1 MQRRESK
8 AAMLQQRA
16 DPAVPARPVPCV
28 AASGRLEQRAEAAQ
42 ERRVVCLF
50 VCGCEAS
57 TPLCWAR
64 CWRGAG
70 VLAVAE
76 ASRVKGRT
84 GRALTA
90 PRCAHRQRV

>member
-16 DPAVPARPVPCV
+16 DPAAPARPFPFV
-28 AASGRLEQRAEAAQ
+28 AAICRLEQRAEAAQ

-70 VLAVAE
+70 ALAAAE
-76 ASRVKGRT
+76 ASRVAEGLPESVRGMQT
-84 GRALTA
+84 AL
-90 PRCAHRQRV
+90 RDCV

>member
-1 MQRRESK
+1 MQGGESK
-8 AAMLQQRA
+8 LVMQKQRA
-16 DPAVPARPVPCV
+16 GPAAPGRRHHFF

-42 ERRVVCLF
+42 ERRVVCIF

-70 VLAVAE
+70 ALAAAEATRVAE
-76 ASRVKGRT
+76 GLPESVRCMRT
-84 GRALTA
+84 AL
-90 PRCAHRQRV
+90 RDCV

>member
-1 MQRRESK
+1 
-8 AAMLQQRA
+8 MLQQRA
-16 DPAVPARPVPCV
+16 DPAAPARRLPFL

-50 VCGCEAS
+50 VCGCEVS

-70 VLAVAE
+70 ALAAAE
-76 ASRVKGRT
+76 ASPGSRRVCQ
-84 GRALTA
+84 RA
-90 PRCAHRQRV
+90 

>member
-1 MQRRESK
+1 
-8 AAMLQQRA
+8 MLQQRA
-16 DPAVPARPVPCV
+16 DPAAPARRLPFL

-50 VCGCEAS
+50 VCGCEVS

-70 VLAVAE
+70 ALAAAE
-76 ASRVKGRT
+76 ASRVAEGLPESVRCMRT
-84 GRALTA
+84 AL
-90 PRCAHRQRV
+90 RDCV

>member
-16 DPAVPARPVPCV
+16 DPAAPAGPFPFF

-50 VCGCEAS
+50 LCGCEAS
-57 TPLCWAR
+57 TPWCWAR

-70 VLAVAE
+70 VLAAAETSRVAE
-76 ASRVKGRT
+76 GSPERARRSQSALRERV
-84 GRALTA
+84 
-90 PRCAHRQRV
+90 